1 MTVQDAEHLIA
12 RYANSDF
19 TEDLAFSSS
28 LGKEERAVIH
38 KAAQKYG
45 LKSKSHGK
53 NETRYLVVSR
63 SPRQKLLMLKSGMTN
78 KQAELL

>member
-1 MTVQDAEHLIA
+1 VTIQDAEHLIA
-12 RYANSDF
+12 RYANSDI

-28 LGKEERAVIH
+28 LGKEERAVVH

-45 LKSKSHGK
+45 LKSKSFGK
-53 NETRYLVVSR
+53 ADGRYLVISR
-63 SPRQKLLMLKSGMTN
+63 GPRQKLMMLKAGKQH